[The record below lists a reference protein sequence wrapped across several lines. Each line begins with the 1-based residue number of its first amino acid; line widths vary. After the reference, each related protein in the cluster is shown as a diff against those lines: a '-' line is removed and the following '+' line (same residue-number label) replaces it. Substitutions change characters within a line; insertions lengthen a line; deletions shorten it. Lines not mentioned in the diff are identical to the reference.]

1 MPIPE
6 GADELSQIIDESV
19 REFDSIKEVHPLGA
33 VKLSHLMTLIADV
46 GLTEALKESDVGH
59 SSLTRVVR
67 YLSAEG
73 VNLPPLST
81 KSKILYTYVAH
92 ELNKQGL

>member
-1 MPIPE
+1 MPIPDGSE
-6 GADELSQIIDESV
+6 EISQIINESEENV
-19 REFDSIKEVHPLGA
+19 KPRFNPLGA

>member
-6 GADELSQIIDESV
+6 GADELTQIINESEENV
-19 REFDSIKEVHPLGA
+19 KPRFNPLGA

-59 SSLTRVVR
+59 SSLTRLVR